1 MTAMD
6 LSFVPLLRTQREL
19 YRLPR
24 GMDRFRAYLNTMVDG
39 ETGDLALP
47 LVAMNPM
54 GKDHVPDLLDRL
66 IALDA
71 DAAGAATVATLA
83 AELADRPGRFRVGL
97 VVADDAHGGWT
108 NRYCTEFSHRF
119 EGRALYKRGWVV
131 GLVWTSEPPDR
142 RTVVEE
148 VGTVVH
154 RVEYVDEHGPAVM
167 LGQMLA
173 QEGRAM
179 ALAGC
184 VTPVLEADDVAY
196 TREVVEPLREATD
209 RATIMACLFGDKAA
223 TSLGYRPQGL
233 TERAGLALALHDARA
248 VLPRAS
254 GLHGVAS

>member
-1 MTAMD
+1 MD
-6 LSFVPLLRTQREL
+6 LSFVPLLQTQREL
-19 YRLPR
+19 YRMPGGLE
-24 GMDRFRAYLNTMVDG
+24 RFKAYLSTMVDG

-54 GKDHVPDLLDRL
+54 GKDHVPDLLDTL

-71 DAAGAATVATLA
+71 DAAGAATVATLSA
-83 AELADRPGRFRVGL
+83 VLGDRPGRFRVGL

-119 EGRALYKRGWVV
+119 EGRALYRRGWVV
-131 GLVWTSEPPDR
+131 GLVWTSESPDR

-154 RVEYVDEHGPAVM
+154 RVEYVNEHGPAVT

-184 VTPVLEADDVAY
+184 GAPRLEADDLDY

-209 RATIMACLFGDKAA
+209 RATIMACLFGDGAA
-223 TSLGYRPQGL
+223 TALGYRPQGL

-248 VLPRAS
+248 ALPRAS
-254 GLHGVAS
+254 GVHGVAS